1 MRMLNNRM
9 MIPALIIPLVVALIV
24 GLFFIFRADEQ
35 KDPTPP
41 DTTDT
46 QQPNH
51 SEEDTDE
58 INPIEVIPAFTGNAE
73 LSDERKAYVNHGILS
88 EIERTM
94 AGVPVADENGSIL
107 TDEAGSFIFE
117 ATTAFDFTNIENNL
131 AIMINHFADK
141 GYSFD
146 SIQQIQRMYFHYS
159 SNYSK
164 YEIDELLDKLEACF
178 PSNGTTPEVLT
189 EKAKE
194 VFGHVR
200 EDGFPF
206 VFEDTV
212 VAELSFYF
220 CDVKPYFN
228 EELTEEDEMICIF
241 DIWHSE
247 ENAEYERNLELWC
260 HKIVKELQKKNM
272 DEETIIA
279 AQILY
284 AASLADTEYRATLID
299 DLVHCFADNALNDII
314 LLNDRAYE
322 IFGVN
327 IEDNVP
333 LMEYLNEVIA

>member
-35 KDPTPP
+35 KDPTPS
-41 DTTDT
+41 DTTET
-46 QQPNH
+46 QSPNK
-51 SEEDTDE
+51 SGEDIDD
-58 INPIEVIPAFTGNAE
+58 IIPIEVIPAFTGNAE
-73 LSDERKAYVNHGILS
+73 LSDERKGYLNQGILS

-94 AGVPVADENGSIL
+94 AGVPVADEYGSIL
-107 TDEAGSFIFE
+107 TDEKGSFIYE

-131 AIMINHFADK
+131 AIIINHFADK

-146 SIQQIQRMYFHYS
+146 AIQQIQRMYFHYS

-164 YEIDELLDKLEACF
+164 YEIDDLLEKLEACF
-178 PSNGTTPEVLT
+178 PSNGTTPEALT
-189 EKAKE
+189 DTAKE

-206 VFEDTV
+206 VFEDAV
-212 VAELSFYF
+212 VAEFSFYF

-228 EELTEEDEMICIF
+228 EELSEEDEMICIF

-260 HKIVKELQKKNM
+260 HKIVKDLQKKNM
-272 DEETIIA
+272 DDEAIIA

-299 DLVHCFADNALNDII
+299 DLVLCFADDAMYDITVFNDK
-314 LLNDRAYE
+314 AYE
-322 IFGVN
+322 IFGIN

-333 LMEYLNEVIA
+333 LMEYLNEVME

>member
-1 MRMLNNRM
+1 MRMLNKRM
-9 MIPALIIPLVVALIV
+9 LIPLLIIPLSVALIV
-24 GLFFIFRADEQ
+24 GLFYIFRADEQ

-46 QQPNH
+46 QPPDQ
-51 SEEDTDE
+51 SRDDTDE
-58 INPIEVIPAFTGNAE
+58 FIPIEVIPAFTGNAE
-73 LSDERKAYVNHGILS
+73 LSDERKAYLNRGILS

-107 TDEAGSFIFE
+107 TDENGAFIYE
-117 ATTAFDFTNIENNL
+117 STTAFDFTNIEHNL
-131 AIMINHFADK
+131 AIIINHFADK
-141 GYSFD
+141 GYSFEA
-146 SIQQIQRMYFHYS
+146 IQQVQRMYFHYS

-164 YEIDELLDKLEACF
+164 YEIDELLKKLEACF
-178 PSNGTTPEVLT
+178 PSNGTTAEALT

-194 VFGHVR
+194 VFDHVR
-200 EDGFPF
+200 EDGFSF

-212 VAELSFYF
+212 VAEFSFYF

-228 EELTEEDEMICIF
+228 EELSEEDEMICIF

-260 HKIVKELQKKNM
+260 HKIVKDLQKKNI
-272 DEETIIA
+272 DDETIIV

-299 DLVHCFADNALNDII
+299 DLVLCFADNAMYNITVFNDKV
-314 LLNDRAYE
+314 YQV
-322 IFGVN
+322 FGIN

>member
-1 MRMLNNRM
+1 MRMLNKRM
-9 MIPALIIPLVVALIV
+9 LIPLLIIPLSVALIV
-24 GLFFIFRADEQ
+24 GLFYIFRADEQ

-46 QQPNH
+46 QPPDQ
-51 SEEDTDE
+51 SRDDTDE
-58 INPIEVIPAFTGNAE
+58 FIPIEVIPAFTGNAE
-73 LSDERKAYVNHGILS
+73 LSDERKAYLNRGILS

-107 TDEAGSFIFE
+107 TDENGAFIYE
-117 ATTAFDFTNIENNL
+117 STTAFDFTNIEHNL
-131 AIMINHFADK
+131 AIIINHFADK
-141 GYSFD
+141 GYSFEA
-146 SIQQIQRMYFHYS
+146 IQQVQRMYFHYS

-164 YEIDELLDKLEACF
+164 YEIDELLKKLEACF
-178 PSNGTTPEVLT
+178 PSNGTTAEALT

-194 VFGHVR
+194 VFDHVR
-200 EDGFPF
+200 EDGFSF

-212 VAELSFYF
+212 VAEFSFYF

-228 EELTEEDEMICIF
+228 EELSEEDEMICIF

-260 HKIVKELQKKNM
+260 HKIVKDLQKKNI
-272 DEETIIA
+272 DDETIIV
-279 AQILY
+279 AQIFY

-299 DLVHCFADNALNDII
+299 DLVLCFADNAMYNITVFNDKV
-314 LLNDRAYE
+314 YQV
-322 IFGVN
+322 FGIN

>member
-1 MRMLNNRM
+1 MLNNRM
-9 MIPALIIPLVVALIV
+9 LLPVIIIPLVVALAV
-24 GLFFIFRADEQ
+24 GLYFIFRADEQ
-35 KDPTPP
+35 TQPP
-41 DTTDT
+41 VDTTET
-46 QQPNH
+46 QPPSN
-51 SEEDTDE
+51 SGNEPEDV
-58 INPIEVIPAFTGNAE
+58 IIPIEVIPAFSGNTE
-73 LSDERKAYVNHGILS
+73 LSDERKAYINQGILS

-94 AGVPVADENGSIL
+94 SGVPIADENGSIL
-107 TDEAGSFIFE
+107 TDENGLYIYE

-141 GYSFD
+141 GYSYE

-164 YEIDELLDKLEACF
+164 YEIDDLLEKLEECF
-178 PSNGTTPEVLT
+178 PSDGTTPEALT
-189 EKAKE
+189 VKAKE

-212 VAELSFYF
+212 VAEISFLF

-228 EELTEEDEMICIF
+228 EELSEYDETICIF

-260 HKIVKELQKKNM
+260 HKIVKDLQKKNI
-272 DEETIIA
+272 EEDAIIA

-284 AASLADTEYRATLID
+284 AASLADTEYRTTLIE
-299 DLVHCFADNALNDII
+299 DLVLCFADDAMYNITLFTDN
-314 LLNDRAYE
+314 AYE
-322 IFGVN
+322 IFGINV
-327 IEDNVP
+327 EDNYP
-333 LMEYLNEVIA
+333 LMEYLKEVNQ

>member
-1 MRMLNNRM
+1 MLNNRM
-9 MIPALIIPLVVALIV
+9 LIPALIIPLVVVLIV

-46 QQPNH
+46 QQPNQ
-51 SEEDTDE
+51 SGDDSDV
-58 INPIEVIPAFTGNAE
+58 IIPIEVIPAYTGNTE
-73 LSDERKAYVNHGILS
+73 LTDERKAYLNQGILS

-94 AGVPVADENGSIL
+94 AGVPVADESGSIL
-107 TDEAGSFIFE
+107 TDENGAFIYE
-117 ATTAFDFTNIENNL
+117 ATTAFDFTNVEHNL
-131 AIMINHFADK
+131 AIIINHFADK
-141 GYSFD
+141 GYTFEA
-146 SIQQIQRMYFHYS
+146 IQQIQRMYFHYS

-164 YEIDELLDKLEACF
+164 YEIDELLGKLEACF
-178 PSNGTTPEVLT
+178 PYNGTTPEALT

-206 VFEDTV
+206 VFEDAV
-212 VAELSFYF
+212 VAEFSFYF

-228 EELTEEDEMICIF
+228 EELSEEDEMICIF

-272 DEETIIA
+272 NEEAIIA

-284 AASLADTEYRATLID
+284 AASLADTEYRATLIA
-299 DLVHCFADNALNDII
+299 DLAHCFADEAMYDITVF
-314 LLNDRAYE
+314 NDRVYE

>member
-1 MRMLNNRM
+1 MLNNRM
-9 MIPALIIPLVVALIV
+9 LLPVIIIPLVVALAV
-24 GLFFIFRADEQ
+24 GLYFIFRADEQ
-35 KDPTPP
+35 TPP
-41 DTTDT
+41 SVDTTET
-46 QQPNH
+46 QPPSN
-51 SEEDTDE
+51 SGDEPDE
-58 INPIEVIPAFTGNAE
+58 IIPIEVIPAFTGNAE

-178 PSNGTTPEVLT
+178 PSNGTTPEALT

-212 VAELSFYF
+212 VAEFSFYF

-228 EELTEEDEMICIF
+228 EELSEEDEMICIF

-260 HKIVKELQKKNM
+260 HKIVKDLQKKNM
-272 DEETIIA
+272 DDETIIA

-299 DLVHCFADNALNDII
+299 DLVLCFADDAMYDITVFNDK
-314 LLNDRAYE
+314 AYE
-322 IFGVN
+322 IFGIN

-333 LMEYLNEVIA
+333 LMEYLNEVME

>member
-1 MRMLNNRM
+1 
-9 MIPALIIPLVVALIV
+9 
-24 GLFFIFRADEQ
+24 
-35 KDPTPP
+35 
-41 DTTDT
+41 
-46 QQPNH
+46 
-51 SEEDTDE
+51 
-58 INPIEVIPAFTGNAE
+58 
-73 LSDERKAYVNHGILS
+73 
-88 EIERTM
+88 M

-178 PSNGTTPEVLT
+178 PSNGTTPEDLT

-212 VAELSFYF
+212 VAEFSFYF

>member
-1 MRMLNNRM
+1 MLNNRM
-9 MIPALIIPLVVALIV
+9 LLPVIIIPLVVALAV
-24 GLFFIFRADEQ
+24 GLYFIFRADEQ
-35 KDPTPP
+35 TPP
-41 DTTDT
+41 SVDTTET
-46 QQPNH
+46 QPPSN
-51 SEEDTDE
+51 SGDEPDE
-58 INPIEVIPAFTGNAE
+58 IIPIEVIPAFTGNAE

-178 PSNGTTPEVLT
+178 PSNGTTPEALT

-212 VAELSFYF
+212 VAEFSFYF

-228 EELTEEDEMICIF
+228 EELSEEDEMICIF

-272 DEETIIA
+272 DDETIIA

-299 DLVHCFADNALNDII
+299 DLVLCFADDAMYDITVFNDK
-314 LLNDRAYE
+314 AYE
-322 IFGVN
+322 IFGIN

-333 LMEYLNEVIA
+333 LMEYLKEVNQ

>member
-1 MRMLNNRM
+1 MLNNRM

-46 QQPNH
+46 QQPNQ
-51 SEEDTDE
+51 SGEDTDE
-58 INPIEVIPAFTGNAE
+58 IISIEVIPAFTGNAE
-73 LSDERKAYVNHGILS
+73 LSDERKAYINQGILS

-94 AGVPVADENGSIL
+94 AGVPVADENGSIV

-146 SIQQIQRMYFHYS
+146 SIQQIQRLYFHYS

-178 PSNGTTPEVLT
+178 PSNGTTPEALT

-212 VAELSFYF
+212 VAEFSFYF

-299 DLVHCFADNALNDII
+299 DLVRCFADNALNDII

>member
-1 MRMLNNRM
+1 MLNNRM

-35 KDPTPP
+35 KDPTTP

-46 QQPNH
+46 QQPDQSGDN
-51 SEEDTDE
+51 TDE
-58 INPIEVIPAFTGNAE
+58 FVPIEVIPAFSGNTE
-73 LSDERKAYVNHGILS
+73 LSDEREAYLNQGILS

-94 AGVPVADENGSIL
+94 AGVPVADEYGSIL
-107 TDEAGSFIFE
+107 TDEKGSFIYE

-131 AIMINHFADK
+131 AIIINHFADK
-141 GYSFD
+141 GYTFD
-146 SIQQIQRMYFHYS
+146 AIQQIQRMYFHYS

-164 YEIDELLDKLEACF
+164 YEIDDLLEKLEACF
-178 PSNGTTPEVLT
+178 PSNGTTPEALT
-189 EKAKE
+189 DTAKE

-206 VFEDTV
+206 VFEDAV
-212 VAELSFYF
+212 VAEFSFYF

-228 EELTEEDEMICIF
+228 EELSEEDEMICIF

-247 ENAEYERNLELWC
+247 ENAVYERNLELWC
-260 HKIVKELQKKNM
+260 HKIVKDLQKKNM
-272 DEETIIA
+272 DDEAIIA

-299 DLVHCFADNALNDII
+299 DLVRCFADNALNDII